1 VLPAVADYPFRAE
14 SLWQRI
20 EYVEGLLPKVFAQ
33 LLPEPTD
40 IARAGAVSRAWRGVG
55 SSEKVWQMVCE
66 QHATKFAL
74 LKVLKA
80 RAGCRQ
86 TWRQLFAQRM
96 MAGRPRKL
104 ESTPP
109 IRSDYMVGIEIV
121 HHREGTA
128 TLIHSSIQE
137 LTPLHEFEAGSRVDL
152 CKVKDI
158 TASTPYVID
167 TDGSIT
173 DTLRS
178 SILLVRKKDSKIVQL
193 LADKEPSEIDDESFF
208 YGSVWSTRVC
218 QRLSLD
224 SSIAMET
231 RMRLRH

>member
-1 VLPAVADYPFRAE
+1 
-14 SLWQRI
+14 
-20 EYVEGLLPKVFAQ
+20 
-33 LLPEPTD
+33 
-40 IARAGAVSRAWRGVG
+40 
-55 SSEKVWQMVCE
+55 
-66 QHATKFAL
+66 
-74 LKVLKA
+74 
-80 RAGCRQ
+80 
-86 TWRQLFAQRM
+86 M

-109 IRSDYMVGIEIV
+109 IRSDYMAGIEIV

-158 TASTPYVID
+158 TASTPYVNVID

-193 LADKEPSEIDDESFF
+193 LADKEPSEIDNESFF
-208 YGSVWSTRVC
+208 YGSVWSTPLPGLINCNGDTDAFAPLTLIVDDEPVEHCKGRGPPDLESGTANTNTLYRC
-218 QRLSLD
+218 PCGHTTEQKLQQL
-224 SSIAMET
+224 
-231 RMRLRH
+231 RLRGWRVDVQNENDSGDGLPLLSVEALLSVLEMPAAADLWV

>member
-1 VLPAVADYPFRAE
+1 
-14 SLWQRI
+14 
-20 EYVEGLLPKVFAQ
+20 
-33 LLPEPTD
+33 
-40 IARAGAVSRAWRGVG
+40 
-55 SSEKVWQMVCE
+55 MVCE
-66 QHATKFAL
+66 QHATKFVL

-80 RAGCRQ
+80 RAGSRQ
-86 TWRQLFAQRM
+86 TNLAAWRQLFSQRM